1 MPEGEPEDARVKD
14 RISYSNSICQTDLTY
29 VSIPVSHPA
38 TIETVLISKNPDGG
52 KPKSTFEVEVE
63 VIDAPALLEDS
74 QFRPDLFDKKLM
86 CCLDTARI
94 LMRNV

>member
-1 MPEGEPEDARVKD
+1 MR
-14 RISYSNSICQTDLTY
+14 LT
-29 VSIPVSHPA
+29 I
-38 TIETVLISKNPDGG
+38 KNPDG

-63 VIDAPALLEDS
+63 VKDAALLIEDS
-74 QFRPDLFDKKLM
+74 QLRPDLFDKKLM

>member
-1 MPEGEPEDARVKD
+1 M
-14 RISYSNSICQTDLTY
+14 SNRPHIRQYTSKSPQYCYCCTD
-29 VSIPVSHPA
+29 I
-38 TIETVLISKNPDGG
+38 KNPDGG

-63 VIDAPALLEDS
+63 VIDPPALLEDS

>member
-1 MPEGEPEDARVKD
+1 
-14 RISYSNSICQTDLTY
+14 
-29 VSIPVSHPA
+29 
-38 TIETVLISKNPDGG
+38 
-52 KPKSTFEVEVE
+52 VE